1 MTLIVNHLNPDE
13 QRIYKALQTVIDP
26 EIGENL
32 IDLGLVYGIHI
43 HDHIATVT
51 FTMTSYACPM
61 SEMVIESIE
70 NTVNKALSEGV
81 ELDLHLVWEPAWEP
95 AMMCEQAKQRLGW
108 N

>member
-1 MTLIVNHLNPDE
+1 MTLIFNQLNVDE
-13 QRIYKALQTVIDP
+13 QRIYTALQSVIDP

-32 IDLGLVYGIHI
+32 IALGLVYGIHI

-70 NTVNKALSEGV
+70 EAVNKALSKGT
-81 ELDLHLVWEPAWEP
+81 ELDLHLVWEPAWDP
-95 AMMCEQAKQRLGW
+95 SMMCEQAKQRLGW
-108 N
+108 E

>member
-1 MTLIVNHLNPDE
+1 MTLIFNQLNADE
-13 QRIYKALQTVIDP
+13 QRIYTALQSVIDP

-70 NTVNKALSEGV
+70 ETVSKALSKNM
-81 ELDLHLVWEPAWEP
+81 ELDLHLVWEPAWDP
-95 AMMCEQAKQRLGW
+95 SMMCAEAKQRLGW
-108 N
+108 D

>member
-1 MTLIVNHLNPDE
+1 MTLIFEHLSAEE
-13 QRIYKALQTVIDP
+13 QRIYTALQSVIDP

-32 IDLGLVYGIHI
+32 IDLGLVYGINI

-51 FTMTSYACPM
+51 FTMTSYACPL

-70 NTVNKALSEGV
+70 DVVNNALGAGM
-81 ELDLHLVWEPAWEP
+81 ELDLHLVWEPAWDP

-108 N
+108 E

>member
-1 MTLIVNHLNPDE
+1 MTLIVDQLNADE
-13 QRIYKALQTVIDP
+13 QRIYTALQSVIDP

-32 IDLGLVYGIHI
+32 IDLGLIYGINI

-61 SEMVIESIE
+61 SEMVIDSIE
-70 NTVNKALSEGV
+70 EAVNKALSGGIA
-81 ELDLHLVWEPAWEP
+81 LDLHLVWEPAWEP

-108 N
+108 D